1 MFFDIIKKEG
11 DAMSGLISDL
21 LTLAGADSHSFT
33 IRAAS
38 CEPDTL
44 LLDTFEAFELLARE
58 KDIIFPYSCLK
69 KKQHPS
75 SATAIAS
82 VRCCLFYFIMP
93 LASVLPEAG
102 LPSP

>member
-1 MFFDIIKKEG
+1 MRL
-11 DAMSGLISDL
+11 LIAED
-21 LTLAGADSHSFT
+21 
-33 IRAAS
+33 
-38 CEPDTL
+38 
-44 LLDTFEAFELLARE
+44 E
-58 KDIIFPYSCLK
+58 KDLNQVITKTVSYTHLDVYKRQPYSCLK

-93 LASVLPEAG
+93 SASVPPEAG

>member
-44 LLDTFEAFELLARE
+44 LLDTFEAFELLAAGKRISSFIQLRR
-58 KDIIFPYSCLK
+58 KNNTRLLRQRS
-69 KKQHPS
+69 HPS
-75 SATAIAS
+75 GVVCFTS
-82 VRCCLFYFIMP
+82 
-93 LASVLPEAG
+93 
-102 LPSP
+102 

>member
-1 MFFDIIKKEG
+1 MPC
-11 DAMSGLISDL
+11 SSLISDL

-58 KDIIFPYSCLK
+58 KGIIFPYSCLK
-69 KKQHPS
+69 KNNTRLLRQRSHPS
-75 SATAIAS
+75 GVVCFTS
-82 VRCCLFYFIMP
+82 
-93 LASVLPEAG
+93 
-102 LPSP
+102 

>member
-1 MFFDIIKKEG
+1 
-11 DAMSGLISDL
+11 MSGLISDL

-58 KDIIFPYSCLK
+58 KGYHLSI
-69 KKQHPS
+69 Q
-75 SATAIAS
+75 
-82 VRCCLFYFIMP
+82 
-93 LASVLPEAG
+93 LPE
-102 LPSP
+102 